1 MIILGESGE
10 YATFGTMLVSPCHQL
25 RTRLPLVSSVLDT
38 IAGLEGIPIIVGGAI
53 RDWIMG
59 LPCDDIDVEIF
70 NIDSVEH
77 LQFLLKPLGRLE
89 LVGRVFGVCRYRSPD
104 GTVDFTMPRREHKI
118 REGHTGF
125 DIDLDPGLSFKEAAL
140 RRDFTMNAIGLDW
153 LTNRVLDPYNGIAD
167 IRAQRIRHVGSQF
180 PEDPLRVLRVVQFAA
195 RLNFTVD
202 ADTLALCR
210 TIPLGALS
218 SARILEEFTKL
229 FSKSKSPS
237 VGIALL
243 EPLGVLAQWPELR
256 HYHSSSEL
264 WGRGSAAV
272 DQMARQLKPG
282 RSVGLMVAAWLYHSQ
297 FIPSHAPVAMTFLN
311 RIMESKRQKN
321 GILNLISATKAL
333 VSVDKKMPDDSQL
346 REASTVTQLRH
357 VVALISA
364 LFPNNPQ
371 LVRYIHAR
379 STELGILDRPPEPLV
394 SGRDLM
400 GLGIPE
406 GVHLGEML
414 ADFYSAQLA
423 GKITSKATALRIAHD
438 LWFGDQ
444 EDE

>member
-1 MIILGESGE
+1 
-10 YATFGTMLVSPCHQL
+10 MLVSPCDQL

-38 IAGLEGIPIIVGGAI
+38 ISGLEGIPVIVGGAV

-59 LPCDDIDVEIF
+59 VPYDDVDVEIF

-89 LVGRVFGVCRYRSPD
+89 LVGRVFGVCRYKSPD

-118 REGHTGF
+118 REGHAGF
-125 DIDLDPGLSFKEAAL
+125 DVDLDPTLSFREAAI

-153 LTNRVLDPYNGIAD
+153 LKNEVLDPYNGVAD
-167 IRAQRIRHVGSQF
+167 IRAKRIRHVGPQF
-180 PEDPLRVLRVVQFAA
+180 AEDPLRVLRVVQFSA
-195 RLNFTVD
+195 RLDFAVHS
-202 ADTLALCR
+202 DTLALCR
-210 TIPLGALS
+210 TISLDALS

-229 FSKSKSPS
+229 FTKAKTPS
-237 VGIALL
+237 IGLALL

-256 HYHSSSEL
+256 HYHSSSEM
-264 WGRGSAAV
+264 WAQGCAAV
-272 DQMARQLKPG
+272 DQMARRLKPG

-297 FIPSHAPVAMTFLN
+297 FIASGAPVAITFLN
-311 RIMESKRQKN
+311 RIMESKRQKK
-321 GILNLISATKAL
+321 GILNLITATKGL
-333 VSVDKKMPDDSQL
+333 MSEGKKMPDDSQL

-357 VVALISA
+357 VVGLLSA
-364 LFPNNPQ
+364 LYPNNPQ
-371 LVRYIHAR
+371 IVRYVHAR
-379 STELGILDRPPEPLV
+379 SMELGILDRPPEPLV

-400 GLGIPE
+400 GQGIPE
-406 GVHLGEML
+406 GAHLGEML

-423 GKITSKATALRIAHD
+423 GKITSKSTALRIAHD

-444 EDE
+444 DEE